1 MSKIH
6 KPLAFMSIW
15 DFLFTKGLT
24 WMSRGIHIPFC
35 ICAAEEQPETEK
47 PLSKFWNQGFLAI
60 KNAANRCLRRVYRC
74 DRI

>member
-15 DFLFTKGLT
+15 DFLFTKEPI

-35 ICAAEEQPETEK
+35 ICAAEEKRQQKKTCPGFGIRG
-47 PLSKFWNQGFLAI
+47 FWQ
-60 KNAANRCLRRVYRC
+60 
-74 DRI
+74 

>member
-1 MSKIH
+1 MSKI
-6 KPLAFMSIW
+6 LRLLVFMSIW
-15 DFLFTKGLT
+15 DFPFTKEPI

-35 ICAAEEQPETEK
+35 ICAAEEKTAKEK
-47 PLSKFWNQGFLAI
+47 PLSKLWNQGFLAI